1 MGYEMTGPVVH
12 VGETEQVSEKFRK
25 RLLVVELEDDKYPQT
40 IAFDVVQDKCDDLDA
55 INVGDRLTVHFD
67 LRGRAWKDKF
77 FSNLQAWKWEVLDA
91 DKAAI
96 DNIERTVAAAQAAT
110 AGVPLATPAEDDEVP
125 F

>member
-1 MGYEMTGPVVH
+1 MTGPVVH

-77 FSNLQAWKWEVLDA
+77 FSNLQAWKWVKVSEGVDD
-91 DKAAI
+91 DKAALDEI
-96 DNIERTVAAAQAAT
+96 ADSAP
-110 AGVPLATPAEDDEVP
+110 PLPDAEPEDGLP

>member
-1 MGYEMTGPVVH
+1 MDYEMTGPVVH
-12 VGETEQVSEKFRK
+12 VGETEQVTDKFRK
-25 RLLVVELEDDKYPQT
+25 RLLVVELEDDKYPQE
-40 IAFDVVQDKCDDLDA
+40 IAFEVINEKCDDLDTISA
-55 INVGDRLTVHFD
+55 GDRLTVHYN
-67 LRGRAWKDKF
+67 LRGSKWKDRWF
-77 FSNLQAWKWEVLDA
+77 VNLQAWKWDVLDA

>member
-110 AGVPLATPAEDDEVP
+110 AGVPLTTPAEDDEVP